1 MTFSLRRGGAATLVS
16 GLLACAVVPAAAF
29 ALPRLE
35 PQPAHTT
42 PQTGESLYRA
52 ACANCHGPDGRGM
65 DRTEVG
71 FEEPLPDFTDCSFS
85 TREPDA
91 DWLAIVHEG
100 GPARA
105 FARIMPAFGDALTE
119 PQLLSILDHVRTFCG
134 DRRWPRGELNLP
146 RPLVTEKAFPED
158 EVVVSVASD
167 AEGGGAV
174 DTHVVYEGRFGP
186 RSQFE
191 IVVPFGLREQG
202 DPATS
207 AGGVGDLALA
217 VKHALHHDL
226 ERGRIFSVATEVI
239 LPTGDSDKDL
249 GKGTTIVEPF
259 VAFGQMLPAD
269 GFLQAQGGVEL
280 PVDTDRAA
288 REAFWRVTAGR
299 SFSHQRWGRTWT
311 PMVEL
316 LGARAF
322 ESGASVEWDLVPQL
336 QVTLSRRQHV
346 MANVGVRVPLNDTD
360 SRQTR
365 VLVYLLWDWFDGPLF
380 GGW

>member
-1 MTFSLRRGGAATLVS
+1 V
-16 GLLACAVVPAAAF
+16 
-29 ALPRLE
+29 
-35 PQPAHTT
+35 
-42 PQTGESLYRA
+42 
-52 ACANCHGPDGRGM
+52 DGRGAKKT
-65 DRTEVG
+65 DVG

-119 PQLLSILDHVRTFCG
+119 PQLIAILDHVRTFCG

-365 VLVYLLWDWFDGPLF
+365 VLLYLLWDWFDGPLF